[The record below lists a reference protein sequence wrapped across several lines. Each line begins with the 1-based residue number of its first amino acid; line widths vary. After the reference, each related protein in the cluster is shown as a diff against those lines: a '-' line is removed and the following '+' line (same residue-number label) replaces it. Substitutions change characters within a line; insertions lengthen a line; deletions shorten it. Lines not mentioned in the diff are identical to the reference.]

1 MWTEI
6 TRPKYAR
13 TGLRYASDLSDAEWR
28 VIAPHMPPAKALG
41 RPRTTDLREVVN
53 AILYVLRSG
62 CPWRMLPKEFPPRS
76 TIQRYFAAWRDGG
89 LWMRINRHL
98 LMAVREAAGREA
110 SPSAGV
116 IDSQSVKTTESG
128 GPRGFDAG
136 KKVKSLPRTRS
147 GGRKRHILTDT
158 GGLLVAARVHAANIQ
173 DRDGA
178 PALLAS
184 IRYSFPWLRHV
195 FADGAY
201 AGPKLEAALKRVGR
215 WTLEI
220 VKRPNG
226 AQGFEVLPRRW
237 IVERTLAWLNRNRRL
252 AKDFEAMIAT
262 AQAWLFIASVQL
274 LTRKIVRY

>member
-1 MWTEI
+1 MQ
-6 TRPKYAR
+6 AR
-13 TGLRYASDLSDAEWR
+13 
-28 VIAPHMPPAKALG
+28 
-41 RPRTTDLREVVN
+41 
-53 AILYVLRSG
+53 RS
-62 CPWRMLPKEFPPRS
+62 R
-76 TIQRYFAAWRDGG
+76 
-89 LWMRINRHL
+89 
-98 LMAVREAAGREA
+98 
-110 SPSAGV
+110 
-116 IDSQSVKTTESG
+116 
-128 GPRGFDAG
+128 
-136 KKVKSLPRTRS
+136 
-147 GGRKRHILTDT
+147 GRKRHILTDT

-237 IVERTLAWLNRNRRL
+237 VVERTLAWLNRNRRL

-274 LTRKIVRY
+274 LTRRIVRY

>member
-28 VIAPHMPPAKALG
+28 VIAPHMPPEKALG
-41 RPRTTDLREVVN
+41 RPRHDGFAGGGERHPVCF
-53 AILYVLRSG
+53 AFG
-62 CPWRMLPKEFPPRS
+62 LPLADVAEGVSAPFDDTALFR
-76 TIQRYFAAWRDGG
+76 RVADGG

-136 KKVKSLPRTRS
+136 KKVK
-147 GGRKRHILTDT
+147 GRKRHILTDT
-158 GGLLVAARVHAANIQ
+158 GALLVAARVPRRQHPGSRRRARPARLHPVQLPVAAPCLRRRRLCRPQ
-173 DRDGA
+173 TRSRPEAGSGDG
-178 PALLAS
+178 PS
-184 IRYSFPWLRHV
+184 
-195 FADGAY
+195 
-201 AGPKLEAALKRVGR
+201 
-215 WTLEI
+215 EI

-237 IVERTLAWLNRNRRL
+237 VVERTLAW
-252 AKDFEAMIAT
+252 
-262 AQAWLFIASVQL
+262 
-274 LTRKIVRY
+274 